1 MLKKNYKYYLTIKKI
16 LFNKKPNVHMHSNI
30 SHINFSV
37 YILDQQRA
45 VYEKA
50 KISIGNENEQ
60 SIVIR

>member
-1 MLKKNYKYYLTIKKI
+1 
-16 LFNKKPNVHMHSNI
+16 MHSNI